1 MNPVRKPSGHNWKI
15 ILGQQIRNRNP
26 WQHFCQQIT
35 GYFQEK
41 CEDCKGDKAISG
53 QANYI

>member
-1 MNPVRKPSGHNWKI
+1 MNPVRKPSGHNRKI